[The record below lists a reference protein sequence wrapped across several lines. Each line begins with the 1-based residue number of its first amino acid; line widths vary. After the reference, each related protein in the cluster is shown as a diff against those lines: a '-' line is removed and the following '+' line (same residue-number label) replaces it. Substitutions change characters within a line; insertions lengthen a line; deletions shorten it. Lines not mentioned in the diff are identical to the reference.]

1 MKIII
6 VGNGMVG
13 YKFCEKIRKKT
24 NGIPFEIT
32 VYGEEHRPAYDRVHL
47 SEYFSGKSADDLL
60 LAPTDWYN
68 KHHIKLI
75 TGELVTEIDPIEK
88 KIRTHKGT
96 VEGYDKLILATG
108 SSPFMPPL
116 HGIDKTGV
124 FAYRTI
130 EDLQQME
137 AYGKSAKKAVVIGGG
152 LLGLEAAK
160 ALLDMG
166 LETHVIEFADR
177 LMPRQLDVRGALVL
191 RDKLSSLG
199 LHIHTSKST
208 KEILGNDRI
217 SGLSFADGSSLDCD
231 MLVVSAGIRPRDE
244 LARKSGIQTGSRG
257 GILVD
262 NYLQTNFPDIYAI
275 GEVALHNEMI
285 YGLVAPG
292 YEMAEVVASRLCGD
306 TGKSF
311 TGFDMSTKLKLIGV
325 DVASFGDA
333 LDIEEECVPIVY
345 ENKSKGVYK
354 RINITRDGRYLK
366 GGILVGDAESYNM
379 LLQITQNSLPLPED
393 PADLI
398 LGSRNAGQGGGQGVD
413 ALPDTAQICSC
424 EGITKGDI
432 CTAILNEELTDL
444 AGIKKTTKACTGCGG
459 CTPLV
464 ADILKSTLESQGKV
478 VKKTLCEHFAY
489 TRQELYDL
497 IKIQHIKTYSELLGR
512 YGEGDGC
519 EVCKPAVASLLA
531 SIWNEVI
538 LKQSTIQDTND
549 RFLANI
555 QKGGSYSVVP
565 RIPAGE
571 ITPDKLLVIAQVAK
585 KYNLYTKITG
595 GQRIDL
601 FGAQLHELPA
611 IWEELIA
618 AGFESGHAYG
628 KSLRTIKS
636 CVGSTWCRFGVQDSV
651 GFAIDIEHRYKGLRA
666 PHKLKGAVSGCIR
679 ECAEAQSKDFGIIAT
694 EKGWN
699 LYVCGNGGARPQHA
713 QLLIGDIDSESCI
726 RYLDRFLMYYIKTA
740 EPLTRTATWLNK
752 LEGGLSYLYDV
763 IVNDALGIGAEL
775 EAEMKAL
782 IANYECEWKH
792 AVENESMRKRFKH
805 FANSDEGDPYVQFEE
820 VRGQRI
826 PTNWNVIV

>member
-6 VGNGMVG
+6 VGNGMVS
-13 YKFCEKIRKKT
+13 YKFCEKIRKKS
-24 NGIPFEIT
+24 NSNHIEIT

-60 LAPTDWYN
+60 LAPTGWYN
-68 KHHIKLI
+68 EHHIKLV
-75 TGELVTEIDPIEK
+75 TGELVTEIDPTKK
-88 KIRTHKGT
+88 KITTHKGT
-96 VEGYDKLILATG
+96 SDSYDKLILATG
-108 SSPFMPPL
+108 SSPFIPPL

-137 AYGKSAKKAVVIGGG
+137 IYGKTAKKAVVIGGG

-166 LETHVIEFADR
+166 LETHIVEFADR
-177 LMPRQLDVRGALVL
+177 LMPRQLDVRGAFIL
-191 RDKLSSLG
+191 RNKLSALG

-208 KEILGNDRI
+208 KEILGTDKI
-217 SGLSFADGSSLDCD
+217 AGLAFADGSILDCD
-231 MLVVSAGIRPRDE
+231 MLVISAGIRPRDE
-244 LARKSGIQTGSRG
+244 LASKSGIQTGSRG

-262 NYLQTNFPDIYAI
+262 NHLQTNFPDIYAI

-306 TGKSF
+306 YDKSF

-333 LDIEEECVPIVY
+333 LDPEEECVPIVF
-345 ENKSKGVYK
+345 ENKAKGVYK
-354 RINITRDGRYLK
+354 RINVTRDGKYLK
-366 GGILVGDAESYNM
+366 GGILVGEVDSYNM
-379 LLQITQNSLPLPED
+379 LLQIAQNGLPLPED

-398 LGSRNAGQGGGQGVD
+398 LGSRSAGQSSGQGVD
-413 ALPDTAQICSC
+413 SLPDTAQICSC
-424 EGITKGDI
+424 EGISKGNI
-432 CTAILNEELTDL
+432 CEAIAKDELTDL
-444 AGIKKTTKACTGCGG
+444 AGIKKATKACTGCGG

-464 ADILKSTLESQGKV
+464 ADLLKSVLESQGKV

-497 IKIQHIKTYSELLGR
+497 IKIQNIKSYSELLGR

-651 GFAIDIEHRYKGLRA
+651 GFAIEIENRYKGLRA

-713 QLLIGDIDSESCI
+713 QLLIGDIDKDSCI

-752 LEGGLSYLYDV
+752 LEGGLPYLYDV
-763 IVNDALGIGAEL
+763 VVNDVLGIGAEL
-775 EAEMKAL
+775 EVEMESL

-792 AVENESMRKRFKH
+792 AVENESIRRRFKH
-805 FANSDEGDPYVQFEE
+805 FANSDEGDPFLQFEE
-820 VRGQRI
+820 LRGQRI